1 MGLILL
7 YAAFN
12 SILNKNDFN
21 KNILLLLFFFPSWH
35 FFTAFP
41 GKDSI
46 MLFSLGLIYFFLA
59 KKNYFFLILPLIL
72 IFLIRPHISYLIFV
86 IALILLSHYVFL
98 YYLKSKISYI
108 MGLVFSLIIIYFV
121 VNFVGPQ
128 YIEDLI
134 NFFESGEKNLE
145 IASYTD
151 GWYKTGNN
159 PFENSFKYIFYP
171 IFDFTSG
178 FRFVISVENLVLF
191 VFLIMTILKIKINF
205 FFRSF

>member
-1 MGLILL
+1 M
-7 YAAFN
+7 
-12 SILNKNDFN
+12 
-21 KNILLLLFFFPSWH
+21 
-35 FFTAFP
+35 
-41 GKDSI
+41 
-46 MLFSLGLIYFFLA
+46 YF
-59 KKNYFFLILPLIL
+59 YII
-72 IFLIRPHISYLIFV
+72 
-86 IALILLSHYVFL
+86 
-98 YYLKSKISYI
+98 LKSKISYI

-134 NFFESGEKNLE
+134 NFFESGEKFRNY
-145 IASYTD
+145 ASFTD

-205 FFRSF
+205 FLDLLKKKRNIIFIIIFFFLV